1 MSNYFSQD
9 KFYEID
15 IVPLCEFKDNFI
27 VFTSYNVIPGCDENC
42 IIVADNAKF
51 DEITKL
57 CCISL
62 DKAEYYPYDK
72 MDGIENW
79 ILDNAEKNKLI
90 DILKSEYWGR
100 ANCNCYQG
108 AIDSVNDYNE
118 WYRAGL
124 NRSLEQDMP
133 DYIQLPE

>member
-15 IVPLCEFKDNFI
+15 IVPLHKIENNFI
-27 VFTSYNVIPGCDENC
+27 VFTSHNVIPGCDENC
-42 IIVADNAKF
+42 IVVADNTNF

-62 DKAEYYPYDK
+62 DTAEYYPHDK
-72 MDGIENW
+72 MEGIKNW
-79 ILDNAEKNKLI
+79 ILDDTEKKKLV
-90 DILKSEYWGR
+90 DILRLEYWGR

-108 AIDSVNDYNE
+108 AIDSVNDYNM
-118 WYRAGL
+118 WYRTGF
-124 NRSLEQDMP
+124 NRSLEQVMP
-133 DYIQLPE
+133 DYMRLPE